1 VSTDAPLL
9 ELLLV
14 EVTADQATRHP
25 SPRQFGPD
33 RPYGG
38 RVSVALRVREADPA
52 DAEAIS
58 EIYRPHVERTL
69 VSFEVDAPDAAE
81 MARRMSASPLHPW
94 LVAVG
99 DAGGAGAGAGDSV
112 AGYAYATPHR
122 ARAGYRWSIDT
133 SVYVSEPGRGIGTEL
148 MRSLLDLCASRG
160 FVQAYAGVAL
170 PNDASIALHR
180 SLGFREVGVYRAV
193 GFKFGRWVD
202 VAWWQRSLVDPLP
215 VPPAEPGAAG

>member
-1 VSTDAPLL
+1 
-9 ELLLV
+9 
-14 EVTADQATRHP
+14 
-25 SPRQFGPD
+25 
-33 RPYGG
+33 
-38 RVSVALRVREADPA
+38 VAAALHVREAEPA
-52 DAEAIS
+52 DAEAIT

-69 VSFEVDAPDAAE
+69 VSFEVDAPNAAE
-81 MARRMSASPLHPW
+81 MARRMAESPLHPW

-99 DAGGAGAGAGDSV
+99 EEGEV

-133 SVYVSEPGRGIGTEL
+133 SVYVTEPGRGIGTVL
-148 MRSLLDLCASRG
+148 MRSLLDRCASRG
-160 FVQAYAGVAL
+160 FVQAHAGVAL

-180 SLGFREVGVYRAV
+180 SLGFRQVGVYQAV

-215 VPPAEPGAAG
+215 VPPAEPGPAG